1 MGYMFYQAAA
11 FNKNISGWNVASVTP
26 KPPTGF
32 SSGSALTAQNSPVWG
47 IYAYTSHT
55 FTTADVSG
63 RTGPTLSAVRTAYAN
78 AGATWASSHVN
89 MTSDDGIQL
98 WTVPVTGSYTIRAV
112 GAGVPYN
119 SSTGTNAMNLH
130 QTGMDITITT
140 TLTRG
145 EVIKILVGQQPI
157 LTEANGAGG
166 AGGTFVVRGTQT
178 PIIVAGGG
186 GGRGGGGCNSGS
198 NANNAEAGMSGH
210 GSVYNSTHQ
219 KGIPGGSGGNSGDG
233 GNERGDSG
241 GGGGLIGNGSYNLIG
256 NGSYNGGLSFTNGG
270 LGGPSNSVSTAGG
283 FGGGGSGEVR
293 KGTLSGQEGSG
304 GGGGGYSGGGGGGQF
319 FSVFNYL
326 LNPSN
331 PSHFFATSGGGG
343 GSYILDGTTMTV
355 NGYNSGHGYVQITY
369 LSS

>member
-1 MGYMFYQAAA
+1 MNHMFYGATA

-89 MTSDDGIQL
+89 MTSDNGIQL

-119 SSTGTNAMNLH
+119 STGTNAMNEH

-157 LTEANGAGG
+157 LTQANGAGG

-186 GGRGGGGCNSGS
+186 GGRGGGGCNSAS
-198 NANNAEAGMSGH
+198 NANNAPAGKSGH
-210 GSVYNSTHQ
+210 GSVNNPTYQ
-219 KGIPGGSGGNSGDG
+219 KGILGGSGGNSGNGGDG
-233 GNERGDSG
+233 RGNSG
-241 GGGGLIGNGSYNLIG
+241 GGGGLIGNGS
-256 NGSYNGGLSFTNGG
+256 SNGGLSFTNGG

-283 FGGGGSGEVR
+283 FGGGGSGEV
-293 KGTLSGQEGSG
+293 GQEGSG

-319 FSVFNYL
+319 FNALNYL
-326 LNPSN
+326 LNPNN
-331 PSHFFATSGGGG
+331 PANFFATSGGGG